1 MTNSETSQENKTTKL
16 HGPAEL
22 TLDEIKMRRIVTSM
36 KIKIE
41 QQRLLTAVLPGATPV
56 DSAVVNNISRMESFM
71 QYATLAVTAFRM
83 VKKTAR
89 FFKSF
94 RN

>member
-1 MTNSETSQENKTTKL
+1 MTNPETSQDNKPQL
-16 HGPAEL
+16 HGPTEL
-22 TLDEIKMRRIVTSM
+22 TFNEIKMRRMVISM

-41 QQRLLTAVLPGATPV
+41 QQHLLATVLPGATPV
-56 DSAVVNNISRMESFM
+56 DMAVVNNISRMKTFM
-71 QYATLAVTAFRM
+71 QYATLAVTAFRI